1 MDVSAVIL
9 NKLLTEKNV
18 DLWAKLKLAYID
30 PAFTNLY
37 SAIGKHYEKYASV
50 PSFEELEL
58 VLREG
63 PALKTLAVLRLAQ
76 ADDVPTDVA
85 FDALIDQYTQTET
98 INQLDKFIEK
108 LPVYDSEEIKE
119 RLSEIVFYLDD
130 KTLKSEKV
138 VSSSDMEFFKEEDQ
152 IGAGRVPLGFNNDF
166 DNSIGNLAPGE
177 LLLLG
182 GRRGSGKSVL
192 SANIAVN
199 EYEAGFVCPYF
210 SIEMTAIETYQRMMA
225 MLSGV
230 DHSAVKVQKY
240 SEEQLTAVALTR
252 ARMYKDY
259 DEAFKEFLSHKNL
272 VRLERRLLRECIPV
286 DNPLIVIDDRNLSLT
301 AVDLHI
307 GKLKAKYGDKFRLA
321 VVDYVN
327 QMVMEGKDMYDWKT
341 QIELSKG
348 LKNVG
353 RKHDVSIV
361 SPYQIDATGE
371 ARLAKGL
378 LDAADIGVI
387 CSVGAKEEG
396 IINFD
401 TTKIRGSADVS
412 CASKINW
419 KTLRISPQ
427 PVERAKPA
435 AEEDKPKKRS
445 KKEVVSNEPQ
455 EGASDR
461 PPWEV

>member
-18 DLWAKLKLAYID
+18 DLWAKLKLAYVD
-30 PAFTNLY
+30 PAYTNLY

-63 PALKTLAVLRLAQ
+63 PALKTLAVIRLAQ

-85 FDALIDQYTQTET
+85 FDALIDQYTQSET
-98 INQLDKFIEK
+98 IGQLDKFIEK
-108 LPVYDSEEIKE
+108 LPIYDSEEIKE
-119 RLSEIVFYLDD
+119 KLSEIVFYLDD

-138 VSSSDMEFFKEEDQ
+138 VSSSDMIFFEEDDE
-152 IGAGRVPLGFNNDF
+152 IGVGRVPLGFNNDF
-166 DNSIGNLAPGE
+166 DSSIGNLAPGE

-182 GRRGSGKSVL
+182 GRRGSGKSVV

-199 EYEAGFVCPYF
+199 EYESGFVCPYF
-210 SIEMTAIETYQRMMA
+210 SIEMTAKETYTRMMS

-230 DHSAVKVQKY
+230 DHSAVKLQKY
-240 SEEQLTAVALTR
+240 TEDQLVAVGLTR

-259 DEAFKEFLSHKNL
+259 DQAYKDFLQHKNL
-272 VRLERRLLRECIPV
+272 VKLERALLRECAPI
-286 DNPLIVIDDRNLSLT
+286 DTPLIVIDDRNLSLT

-327 QMVMEGKDMYDWKT
+327 QLVLEGKDMYDWKT

-353 RKHDVSIV
+353 RKHNVAIV

-378 LDAADIGVI
+378 LDAADIGAI
-387 CSVGAKEEG
+387 ASVGNKEDG

-427 PVERAKPA
+427 PVERSKPA
-435 AEEDKPKKRS
+435 EEEKPKKR
-445 KKEVVSNEPQ
+445 KKEITHSTEPQ
-455 EGASDR
+455 EAASDV
-461 PPWEV
+461 PPWEA

>member
-1 MDVSAVIL
+1 MDVSAVII

-63 PALKTLAVLRLAQ
+63 PALKTLAVIRLAQ

-85 FDALIDQYTQTET
+85 FDALIDQYTQNET
-98 INQLDKFIEK
+98 ISQLDKFIEK

-119 RLSEIVFYLDD
+119 RLSEIVFYLDE
-130 KTLKSEKV
+130 KTLRSENV
-138 VSSSDMEFFKEEDQ
+138 VSSSDMEFFKEPEEV
-152 IGAGRVPLGFNNDF
+152 GLGRVPLGFNNDF
-166 DNSIGNLAPGE
+166 DSSIGNLAPGE
-177 LLLLG
+177 LILLG
-182 GRRGSGKSVL
+182 GRRGSGKSII
-192 SANIAVN
+192 SANIAIN

-210 SIEMTAIETYQRMMA
+210 SIEMTAWETYQRMMA

-230 DHSAVKVQKY
+230 DHSAVKLQKY
-240 SEEQLTAVALTR
+240 NDDQLTAVGLTR
-252 ARMYKDY
+252 ARMYREY
-259 DEAFKEFLSHKNL
+259 DGAFKDFLNHKNL
-272 VRLERRLLRECIPV
+272 VRLERQLLRECTPV
-286 DNPLIVIDDRNLSLT
+286 DNPLIVIDDRNLNLT
-301 AVDLHI
+301 SIDLHI
-307 GKLKAKYGDKFRLA
+307 GKLKAKYGDKFRVA

-327 QMVMEGKDMYDWKT
+327 QIVLEGKDMYDWKT

-348 LKNVG
+348 LKNIG
-353 RKHDVSIV
+353 RKHEVGIV

-378 LDAADIGVI
+378 LDAADIGAI
-387 CSVGAKEEG
+387 ISVGNKEDG
-396 IINFD
+396 VINFD
-401 TTKIRGSADVS
+401 TTKIRGSAEVS

-419 KTLRISPQ
+419 KTLRVSPQ

-435 AEEDKPKKRS
+435 DTEEKPKR
-445 KKEVVSNEPQ
+445 KKKSETAEVSSEAATDV
-455 EGASDR
+455 
-461 PPWEV
+461 PPWEM

>member
-9 NKLLTEKNV
+9 NKLLTEKDV
-18 DLWAKLKLAYID
+18 DLWAKLKLVYID

-63 PALKTLAVLRLAQ
+63 PALKTLAIIRLAQ

-98 INQLDKFIEK
+98 ISQLDKFIEK

-119 RLSEIVFYLDD
+119 KLSEIVFYLDD

-138 VSSSDMEFFKEEDQ
+138 ITSSDMEFFEEQDEV
-152 IGAGRVPLGFNNDF
+152 GLGRVPLGFNNDF
-166 DNSIGNLAPGE
+166 DSSIGNLAPGE

-182 GRRGSGKSVL
+182 GRRGSGKSIV

-210 SIEMTAIETYQRMMA
+210 SIEMNAKETYQRMMA

-230 DHSAVKVQKY
+230 EHSAVKLQKY
-240 SEEQLTAVALTR
+240 NEDQLIAVALTR

-259 DEAFKEFLSHKNL
+259 EGPYKEFINHKNL
-272 VRLERRLLRECIPV
+272 VRLERALLRECRPV
-286 DNPLIVIDDRNLSLT
+286 DTPLIVIDDRNLSLT

-307 GKLKAKYGDKFRLA
+307 GKLKAKYGEKFRLA

-327 QMVMEGKDMYDWKT
+327 QMVIEGKDMYDWKT

-348 LKNVG
+348 LKNIG
-353 RKHDVSIV
+353 RKHGVAIV

-378 LDAADIGVI
+378 LDAADIGAI
-387 CSVGAKEEG
+387 ASVGNKEEG

-401 TTKIRGSADVS
+401 TTKIRGSADVC
-412 CASKINW
+412 CASRINW

-427 PVERAKPA
+427 PVERSKST
-435 AEEDKPKKRS
+435 EEDKPKKQR
-445 KKEVVSNEPQ
+445 KKETQSLDPQ
-455 EGASDR
+455 EGASDV
-461 PPWEV
+461 PPWEA

>member
-9 NKLLTEKNV
+9 NRLLTEKNV

-63 PALKTLAVLRLAQ
+63 PALKTLAVIRLAQ

-85 FDALIDQYTQTET
+85 FDALIDQYTQAET
-98 INQLDKFIEK
+98 IGQLDKFIEK

-119 RLSEIVFYLDD
+119 KLSEIVFYLDD

-138 VSSSDMEFFKEEDQ
+138 ITSSDMEFFQEEEE
-152 IGAGRVPLGFNNDF
+152 IGVGRVPLGFNNDF
-166 DNSIGNLAPGE
+166 DNSIGNAAPGE
-177 LLLLG
+177 LIMLG
-182 GRRGSGKSVL
+182 GRRGSGKSIV
-192 SANIAVN
+192 SANTAVN
-199 EYEAGFVCPYF
+199 EYESGFVCPYF
-210 SIEMTAIETYQRMMA
+210 SIEMTAKETYQRMIA

-230 DHSAVKVQKY
+230 EHSAVKLQKY
-240 SEEQLTAVALTR
+240 NEDQLLAVGLTR

-259 DEAFKEFLSHKNL
+259 DEAYKEFLSHKNL
-272 VRLERRLLRECIPV
+272 VRLERQLLRQCAPV

-301 AVDLHI
+301 AIDLHI
-307 GKLKAKYGDKFRLA
+307 GKLKAKYGDKFRVA

-327 QMVMEGKDMYDWKT
+327 QIVLEGKDMYDWKP
-341 QIELSKG
+341 QIEVSKG
-348 LKNVG
+348 LKNIA
-353 RKHDVSIV
+353 RKYEIV
-361 SPYQIDATGE
+361 MLTPYQIDKTGE
-371 ARLAKGL
+371 ARFATGL
-378 LDAADIGVI
+378 LDAADIAVML
-387 CSVGAKEEG
+387 SVGAKEES

-419 KTLRISPQ
+419 KTLRVSPQ
-427 PVERAKPA
+427 PVERAKPV
-435 AEEDKPKKRS
+435 EEDKPKKR
-445 KKEVVSNEPQ
+445 KKEITPSTEPQ
-455 EGASDR
+455 EGASDV
-461 PPWEV
+461 PPWEA